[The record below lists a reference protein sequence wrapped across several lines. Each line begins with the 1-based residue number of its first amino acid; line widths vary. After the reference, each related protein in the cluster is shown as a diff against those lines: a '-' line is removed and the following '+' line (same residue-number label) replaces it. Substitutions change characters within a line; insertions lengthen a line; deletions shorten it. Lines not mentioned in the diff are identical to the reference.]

1 MKKIWSI
8 STTLRNPERLRNFL
22 LTLKELQGVVWDKK
36 AQLEFQIRLIKNRF
50 YGFGSTQFY
59 TGLSQEHIDLLED
72 INKTISMDDA
82 RDIFEAKKYV
92 GADMR
97 GRNSYKTLEKMG
109 LSAIIDTKVHIT
121 TLGEYLLS
129 ENYDLGELFFKS
141 FLKWQ
146 YPNPVDR
153 EFKDAAIYNIQPFVI
168 TLHLIKK
175 VNELCREKGL
185 KEKGVSRVEFE
196 IFVQTLTH
204 YKELDKQ
211 VNMLLDFRIQ
221 YDKIKGHKE
230 KKIFVEQYKAELLNE
245 FVNVENL
252 KDYTDNTI
260 RYFRLTRLIYIRGG
274 GYYIDLE
281 PRRMV
286 EIDALLETF
295 DGSAQK
301 FTKEKYIEYI
311 SDINLPKLPWE
322 TELQK
327 QKIKDALVLE
337 ILTLEK
343 ELSLTHK
350 EEIFTI
356 DALRM
361 YRKKL
366 QNLKTKKELQNIDKI
381 DETIV
386 ALKNIRNL
394 ELKPSIALEKYITMA
409 LNIINDAKEIRA
421 NSLVGDDN
429 EFIFTAPANK
439 PDIECYYEHFNSICE
454 VTMLSGRDQWH
465 NEGQPV
471 MRHFRDFED
480 NSNLDE
486 NYCLF
491 VAPKMHRDTINT
503 FWTSLKYEYEGKKQK
518 IVPLTISQVI
528 EILEY
533 MKYLKEKKKMFFH
546 REFQGLLQSIVSLK
560 DDAGI
565 NTSDQWL
572 RGIPQLL
579 SEFVE
584 CNDE

>member
-1 MKKIWSI
+1 M
-8 STTLRNPERLRNFL
+8 
-22 LTLKELQGVVWDKK
+22 QGVVWDKK